1 MLRFH
6 FTPEDLTRLRVA
18 AGPHPLWEI
27 TVSLHRFQTRE
38 GRWAHASWYRTACS
52 TLRETGLDRTVM
64 PLLLPLFPRARYF
77 PDFLTPTE
85 GIEGLDAGLD
95 SILSTPRRRVAD
107 EVARL
112 QSTVG
117 APAWV
122 HRVAEGEARR
132 QLVHALRTYY
142 RTVIAPHEEHIHERL
157 HAERARYTRTLS
169 RVGIEAVLADLT
181 PAIRWR
187 HPVLE
192 IPAYPH
198 RRDVHLDGR
207 GLLLIPSYFCWNTPV
222 ALADPG
228 LPPVLMYPVQHIPAT
243 APPTACAPLN
253 GLLGPTRAAILRAAA
268 SGSTTTEAARHAGV
282 TPTTASHHTT
292 RLRDAGLITSHR
304 YANTVLHTLTPL
316 GAALLQRNKRSQAGA
331 WQSLDT
337 DTGESGT

>member
-27 TVSLHRFQTRE
+27 TASLHRFQTRE
-38 GRWAHASWYRTACS
+38 GRWAHAPWYRTACS
-52 TLRETGLDRTVM
+52 TLRETGLDRTAM

-77 PDFLTPTE
+77 PDFLTPAE

-95 SILSTPRRRVAD
+95 SILATSRRRVAD
-107 EVARL
+107 EITRL
-112 QSTVG
+112 QETVG
-117 APAWV
+117 APAWA
-122 HRVAEGEARR
+122 HQVAEGEVRG
-132 QLVHALRTYY
+132 QLVHALRAYH
-142 RTVIAPHEEHIHERL
+142 RAVLAPYEEHIHERL
-157 HAERARYTRTLS
+157 HAERARHTRALF
-169 RVGIEAVLADLT
+169 RAGIEAVLADLT
-181 PAIRWR
+181 PAVRWR

-192 IPAYPH
+192 VPAYPC
-198 RRDVHLDGR
+198 RRDVHLNGR
-207 GLLLIPSYFCWNTPV
+207 GLLLIPSYFCWNVPI

-228 LPPVLMYPVQHIPAT
+228 LLPVLIYPVQYIPVT
-243 APPTACAPLN
+243 APPTTCTPLN

-268 SGSTTTEAARHAGV
+268 CGSTTTEAARHAGV

-316 GAALLQRNKRSQAGA
+316 GAALLQRNRRGRAGA
-331 WQSLDT
+331 RQPRDT
-337 DTGESGT
+337 STGRSGT